1 MGTFKSGLKVEFACL
16 TVGAQSHYVINDK
29 DMATDVLNEEGKF
42 SFLAAGGVASYA
54 VSEKMV
60 FAKIGMDIIK
70 VLMK

>member
-1 MGTFKSGLKVEFACL
+1 
-16 TVGAQSHYVINDK
+16 
-29 DMATDVLNEEGKF
+29 MATDVLNEEGKF
-42 SFLAAGGVASYA
+42 SFLAACGVASYA

>member
-1 MGTFKSGLKVEFACL
+1 
-16 TVGAQSHYVINDK
+16 
-29 DMATDVLNEEGKF
+29 MATDVLNEEGKF

-54 VSEKMV
+54 VSEKIV

>member
-1 MGTFKSGLKVEFACL
+1 
-16 TVGAQSHYVINDK
+16 
-29 DMATDVLNEEGKF
+29 MATDVLNEEGKF
-42 SFLAAGGVASYA
+42 SFLAADGVASYA